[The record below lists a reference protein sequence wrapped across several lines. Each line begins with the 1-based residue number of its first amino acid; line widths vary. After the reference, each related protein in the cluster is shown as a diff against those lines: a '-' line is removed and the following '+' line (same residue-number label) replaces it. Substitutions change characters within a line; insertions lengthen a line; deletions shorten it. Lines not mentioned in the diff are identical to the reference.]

1 MVSKKE
7 KLTIRLTPHQMQCL
21 RELSDNLDVS
31 YSLLVRAIIQDFLF
45 RNEDTLDNIIIK
57 KSLKNKEEI
66 LDE

>member
-31 YSLLVRAIIQDFLF
+31 YSLLVRAIIQDFLY
-45 RNEDTLDNIIIK
+45 RNEDTLDNIVIK
-57 KSLKNKEEI
+57 KSLKNNEEI

>member
-1 MVSKKE
+1 
-7 KLTIRLTPHQMQCL
+7 MQCL

-31 YSLLVRAIIQDFLF
+31 YSLLVRAIIQDFLY
-45 RNEDTLDNIIIK
+45 RNEDALDNIVIK